1 MIYFL
6 AMDSLSTKNY
16 IKNKLIEEQ
25 FDISLDIQEN
35 NKKNEKTEF
44 NYYNTNILNKLFF
57 TWSKKA
63 ISISNKRKL
72 KISDINDLHEEQK
85 TKIHINKLMKEWEK
99 YYKNNKEKYPLLKS
113 IFMIHYTEI
122 IILFLVD
129 ILLIL
134 FQYILLYFYRQILNH
149 FSSGDF
155 NSTNLEQLNNLS
167 LIEKIKNYQFDI
179 YTCTFIYIFF
189 KILSPIISFYFDF
202 RDFILRERITNQMIA
217 LVYEKILK
225 RNYTNSS
232 KEEGEKINL
241 IQIDCEKIS
250 YLFLVGPRIL
260 SMPIRVFIALFLLFQ
275 FFGKKFIYTLLVLFI
290 LLIFVL
296 IMQILYLRNIK
307 DILKTKDER
316 MKILSYVFHILKYI
330 KINGWEEEFSN
341 KIKAKRE
348 IELYYIKKKMNI
360 GLFRYLFNANIPL
373 ILLMVTIGIYLYS
386 NNELEITNIFT
397 AFHLINSLT
406 NPLMSIPSFLNGFF
420 TNLISV
426 SRLEN
431 FLKSNE
437 HDYTTHENIKSLIED
452 NIIIK
457 YDKATFGININENNE
472 YNKDENK
479 EENNEIKKRK
489 KSYPGIPNE
498 IKLLS
503 NISFTIKKGE
513 FIGILGTYGSGK
525 TTLLKSILNNYKLIE
540 SSSPIIIN
548 GKISYVPQNL
558 WLMNDTIRNNILL
571 YNKMNYEKYNK
582 IINACQLNYD
592 FELLQNGDLT
602 EINLGG
608 NNLSGGQKQ
617 RINIARC
624 IYNDA
629 DLYLFDDIFSSIDN
643 KVAKSIFNEIFNI
656 YLKDKSRV
664 LVTNE
669 INNLSYVDKIIY
681 LEKGEIIFYGNYE
694 EFKKKFGEKF
704 YIKNNHYISSKSK
717 DSDFMEENNIENGK
731 SNNSD
736 KSSSDS
742 NSNNNDI
749 LRKINKKNKILN
761 SDYEKSN
768 VTLPKIE
775 MLNPLQEN
783 DTKNIFAKFSLK
795 IYKAYIK
802 LQGGY
807 IIFMILLIF
816 IICSRYLNSYRTL
829 FITTWSKSRKMIKQK
844 KIPLEKQTKD
854 NYNNFYIYLK
864 LSLYSII
871 LNFIIEFILTRMYI
885 FSQRYL
891 HENMVNKF
899 LRAPINLFHDLVPFG
914 QIINRL
920 TKDISV
926 IQGIIKV
933 NTIFIRTIFALFS
946 SIYICLKFNKS
957 FLFIAPL
964 ITIIDIFISTFYYS
978 CARQI
983 QILQKSSY
991 SPIINVLSESILGIE
1006 IIRTANIEIN
1016 SKNKFYKKLDS
1027 HLGTLIY
1034 SNGTRKYYNIRLKF
1048 ISLFFLISILLYIIY
1063 YKEDFTAQAV
1073 GLILQYTENFNM
1085 KLSKVLSFFI
1095 NIKSSMISIERCES
1109 ALNTKSEKNPK
1120 ENEEIKIKDKIWPK
1134 KGKIE
1139 FINFSA
1145 KYRQFTPLILK
1156 NINIKINP
1164 GEKIGIVGR
1173 TGSGKTSL
1181 INALFRI
1188 IDGFEG
1194 EILIDDI
1201 NINKLNLDFL
1211 RQHLTIVTQEPFLL
1225 EGTLKENI
1233 DPLNKYSENEIIEIL
1248 NNFCLFNEI
1257 QNNYRRLRIEIKE
1270 NGNNLSIGEKQLICF
1285 ARAALKKS
1293 KIIILD
1299 EATSSLDINTEKI
1312 ISKNMDI
1319 LFKDCTVIMIAHH
1332 INIVK
1337 ECDRIFV
1344 VDNGEIVENGIY
1356 DNLLSNKKSKFYE
1369 LYSEIKL

>member
-1 MIYFL
+1 
-6 AMDSLSTKNY
+6 MDSLSIKNY
-16 IKNKLIEEQ
+16 DKNKLIEEE
-25 FDISLDIQEN
+25 FDISLNIEEK
-35 NKKNEKTEF
+35 NKKEKKTEY
-44 NYYNTNILNKLFF
+44 NYYNTNLLNKIFF
-57 TWSKKA
+57 TWSKKT

-72 KISDINDLHEEQK
+72 KINDINDLHEEQK
-85 TKIHINKLMKEWEK
+85 TKFHINKLLKEWEK
-99 YYKNNKEKYPLLKS
+99 YYKKKNEKYPLLKS

-122 IILFLVD
+122 ILLFLVD
-129 ILLIL
+129 IFLIL
-134 FQYILLYFYRQILNH
+134 FQYISIYFYRQIISH

-167 LIEKIKNYQFDI
+167 FIEKIKIYQFDI
-179 YTCTFIYIFF
+179 YTCTFIYIIL
-189 KILSPIISFYFDF
+189 KIILPIISFYFDF

-225 RNYTNSS
+225 KNYNNSS
-232 KEEGEKINL
+232 KDEGEKINL

-250 YLFLVGPRIL
+250 YLFIIGPRIL
-260 SMPIRVFIALFLLFQ
+260 TMPFRVFIALFLLFQ
-275 FFGKKFIYTLLVLFI
+275 FFGKQFIYTLLVLFI

-330 KINGWEEEFSN
+330 KINGWEDEFSN
-341 KIKAKRE
+341 KIKVKRE
-348 IELYYIKKKMNI
+348 NELYYIKKKMNI

-373 ILLMVTIGIYLYS
+373 ILLMVTIGIYVYS
-386 NNELEITNIFT
+386 NNVLEITNIFT
-397 AFHLINSLT
+397 AFQLINSLT

-426 SRLEN
+426 SRLEK

-437 HDYTTHENIKSLIED
+437 HDYTNHENIKSLIED

-457 YDKATFGININENNE
+457 YDKATFGIKINENIEN
-472 YNKDENK
+472 NNK
-479 EENNEIKKRK
+479 EENKKMKKRK
-489 KSYPGIPNE
+489 KSYPGIPTE

-513 FIGILGTYGSGK
+513 FIGILGSFGSGK

-602 EINLGG
+602 EVNLGG

-643 KVAKSIFNEIFNI
+643 KVAQNIFNEIFNI
-656 YLKDKSRV
+656 YLKGKSRV
-664 LVTNE
+664 LVTND
-669 INNLSYVDKIIY
+669 ISNLSYVDKIIY
-681 LEKGEIIFYGNYE
+681 LEKGEIIFYGNYK

-704 YIKNNHYISSKSK
+704 YIKNNNYIKNKSQ
-717 DSDFMEENNIENGK
+717 DNDFIKENNIKNGK
-731 SNNSD
+731 INNNSD

-761 SDYEKSN
+761 SDFEKSN
-768 VTLPKIE
+768 ITLPKIE

-783 DTKNIFAKFSLK
+783 DTIFGKFNFK
-795 IYKAYIK
+795 TYKSYIK

-807 IIFMILLIF
+807 IIFIILLIF

-829 FITTWSKSRKMIKQK
+829 FISSWSKSRKIIKK
-844 KIPLEKQTKD
+844 NKIPLEKQTKD

-891 HENMVNKF
+891 HENMVYKF

-920 TKDISV
+920 TRDISV

-933 NTIFIRTIFALFS
+933 NSIFIRAIFALFS

-964 ITIIDIFISTFYYS
+964 ITIIDIIISKFYYN

-983 QILQKSSY
+983 QILQKTSY
-991 SPIINVLSESILGIE
+991 SPILNVLSESILGIE
-1006 IIRTANIEIN
+1006 IIRTANVEIN

-1027 HLGTLIY
+1027 HLGSLIY
-1034 SNGTRKYYNIRLKF
+1034 SNGTRKYYNMRLKF

-1063 YKEDFTAQAV
+1063 NKENFTAQAI
-1073 GLILQYTENFNM
+1073 GLILQYTESFNI

-1120 ENEEIKIKDKIWPK
+1120 ENEEIKIKEKNWPK

-1145 KYRQFTPLILK
+1145 KYRQFTPVILK
-1156 NINIKINP
+1156 KINIKINP

-1173 TGSGKTSL
+1173 TGSGKSSL
-1181 INALFRI
+1181 INALFRLI
-1188 IDGFEG
+1188 EGFEG

-1293 KIIILD
+1293 KVIILD

-1312 ISKNMDI
+1312 ISKNMEI

-1344 VDNGEIVENGIY
+1344 VDNGEIVESGIY
-1356 DNLLSNKKSKFYE
+1356 DNLFRDKKSKFHE
-1369 LYSEIKL
+1369 LYSEVNSNL